1 MHIESFQVMEYF
13 VENYMDSTKEYNILD
28 VGSYDVSGSYRS
40 LFNNAKWE
48 YIGLDIVPGPN
59 VDIVA
64 KGPYNFGLNKKFD
77 VIISGNC
84 LEHVEAPWLWIKE
97 VEKSIRTG
105 GLLCIVMPFNLG
117 EHRFPVDCYRILPDG
132 FNYLLCKHSKF
143 ELIESKI
150 TNPPYKI
157 RFFSTRSYLMFIYH
171 ILPKK
176 IKIALRKPPEF
187 IDSYAIARRIE

>member
-1 MHIESFQVMEYF
+1 MEYF
-13 VENYMDSTKEYNILD
+13 VNNYLDPKKGYDILD
-28 VGSYDVSGSYRS
+28 IGSYDISGTYRN
-40 LFNNAKWE
+40 LFDKINWH
-48 YIGLDIVPGPN
+48 YVGLDIVPGPN

-64 KGPYNFGLNKKFD
+64 KGPYDFGLDKEYD
-77 VIISGNC
+77 VIVSGNC

-97 VEKSIRTG
+97 VEKVIKPG

-132 FNYLLCKHSKF
+132 FKYLLCTHSNF

-150 TNPPYKI
+150 TTPPYKI
-157 RFFSTRSYLMFIYH
+157 RFFSTRSYLMFLYH

-176 IKIALRKPPEF
+176 FKNALRKPPEF
-187 IDSYAIARRIE
+187 IDSFAIARRKE